1 VHFVW
6 LIYVGFLFMPLLAS
20 NPDRSW
26 FWPTVISIPVFLSL
40 YVSVIFKFRRSTP
53 PGAAAM
59 PEMLIM
65 ALMGFL
71 LTPINENANTYV
83 IYCVAVAP
91 FVLTEFRRLALFVVV
106 LLSVY
111 ALELAWFG
119 FKGLLF
125 GITSVVALATAA
137 SNYMMLQNRLKNLA
151 LQASGEEV
159 HRLARLAERERISRD
174 LHDLL
179 GHTLSLIA
187 IKSELAAKLM
197 DRDRATAGREVTEVM
212 NIAREALRQVRTAVT
227 GIRSAALEGEI
238 ASARA
243 MLETSGVMLTYE
255 RDGTVLPPE
264 VETTL
269 AMIVRE
275 AVTNIQR
282 HARAGFASIH
292 VLLDEGSE
300 KAVLLR
306 VSDDGR
312 GGITAPG
319 NGLAGIRERVQAL
332 GGTLEIDSPRGKGTL
347 LRVRVPMT
355 GAVTAGTAVS
365 GRVAEAMGLGAA
377 ESLAVSAGASGWSVS
392 EAGQVVRPAER
403 EGAGVSV
410 AALAGASGP
419 SEMSGVAELIESSVS
434 PADARGGVGT

>member
-1 VHFVW
+1 MNSQESSARTLQSPMRYELPAWAHFVW
-6 LIYVGFLFMPLLAS
+6 LIYLGFLFAPLLSA
-20 NPDRSW
+20 NRDRTW
-26 FWPTVISIPVFLSL
+26 LWPTLISIPVFLAL
-40 YVSVIFKFRRSTP
+40 YVSVIFKFRRSSP

-59 PEMLIM
+59 PELLVMG
-65 ALMGFL
+65 LMGFL
-71 LTPINENANTYV
+71 LAPVNENANTYI
-83 IYCVAVAP
+83 IYCVALAP
-91 FVLTEFRRLALFVVV
+91 FVVRGFRRLAVFVAV

-111 ALELAWFG
+111 ALELAWRG
-119 FKGLLF
+119 FMPLLF
-125 GITSVVALATAA
+125 AITTVVALAAAA
-137 SNYMMLQNRLKNLA
+137 SNYMLLQNRLRNLA
-151 LQASGEEV
+151 LRASGEEV

-197 DRDRATAGREVTEVM
+197 DRDRAAAGREVTEVM

-243 MLETSGVMLTYE
+243 MLETSGVMFTYE

-269 AMIVRE
+269 AMIIRE

-282 HARAGFASIH
+282 HARARFASVH

-312 GGITAPG
+312 GGITTPG
-319 NGLAGIRERVQAL
+319 NGLAGIRERVQGL
-332 GGTLEIDSPRGKGTL
+332 GGTLDIESPRGSGTL
-347 LRVRVPMT
+347 LRVRVPMVGADGGESAVAT
-355 GAVTAGTAVS
+355 GTRDLARPAVMLGAGAAGAAASADEGGRSKVGGAVT
-365 GRVAEAMGLGAA
+365 
-377 ESLAVSAGASGWSVS
+377 
-392 EAGQVVRPAER
+392 
-403 EGAGVSV
+403 EGG
-410 AALAGASGP
+410 
-419 SEMSGVAELIESSVS
+419 
-434 PADARGGVGT
+434 